1 MNLEK
6 IPLNVPKTKREEY
19 MKSYMELTRGSGKP
33 MLFAGDQKVEH
44 LNDDFYG
51 EGIPEDDSDP
61 EHFFEIASKAKIG
74 VFATQS
80 GLITRYGMDYR
91 SIPYLVKVI
100 QRPIS

>member
-1 MNLEK
+1 MGVYAYEF
-6 IPLNVPKTKREEY
+6 RESTLRCPENKAIRIY
-19 MKSYMELTRGSGKP
+19 ENYMELNRESGKL

-74 VFATQS
+74 VLQPSS
-80 GLITRYGMDYR
+80 GFNHALWDG
-91 SIPYLVKVI
+91 L
-100 QRPIS
+100 